1 MYDECTLGIVHH
13 NSMSPI
19 VCKQILTA
27 FKVIMGEDGTDI
39 GRRKIESLKVYLETI
54 KALLTSAYIRTT
66 QTTSA
71 AR

>member
-13 NSMSPI
+13 NAMSPI

-39 GRRKIESLKVYLETI
+39 GRRKIESLKVYFETI
-54 KALLTSAYIRTT
+54 NAVLTSAYIRTT